1 MLLVPERPRTRVSV
15 PAALRSRARIDAPW
29 VVVLPY
35 LAGAV
40 FLIAYPVG
48 YGFYIGRNPLNYLQ
62 LFSDPTYWAAA
73 VNTLLFL
80 GVGVNATL
88 VLALLL
94 SGFFAIRRWWIKAL
108 LPIFILPWAIPVVSA
123 YLSIHWMLNSETGMI
138 NTILRLAGVA
148 SPPEWLNTYSWA
160 IIAAL
165 VAYVWHWLPFW
176 TLILLAARMA
186 ISPAIYEAAEID
198 GATGLRRLAFVTFP
212 LLRSTYLTSTLL
224 AAIWTLSDYN
234 TINFI
239 TGGAPGDST
248 HVLAT
253 LGVDYAFEIGF
264 IELGVSVGLTALPLI
279 VILIVLLV
287 SRLKKDDGGLA

>member
-1 MLLVPERPRTRVSV
+1 MLLVPRRPPSTTPSPARAWQGLRV
-15 PAALRSRARIDAPW
+15 DAPW
-29 VVVLPY
+29 VFVVPY
-35 LAGAV
+35 LTGVV
-40 FLIAYPVG
+40 FLIVYPVG
-48 YGFYIGRNPLNYLQ
+48 YGFWIGRDPLNYLQ
-62 LFSDPTYWAAA
+62 LFSDPTYWTAAA
-73 VNTLLFL
+73 NTLLFL

-88 VLALLL
+88 LLALLL
-94 SGFFAIRRWWIKAL
+94 SGFFAIGRWWIKAL

-138 NTILRLAGVA
+138 NTLLRAVGVT
-148 SPPEWLNTYSWA
+148 SPPEWLNTYWWA

-186 ISPAIYEAAEID
+186 IAPSIYEAADVD
-198 GATGLRRLAFVTFP
+198 GATGWRRLVHITFP
-212 LLRSTYLTSTLL
+212 LLRGTYLTSTLL

-239 TGGAPGDST
+239 TGGAPGDTT

-264 IELGVSVGLTALPLI
+264 VELGVSVGLTALPLI
-279 VILIVLLV
+279 VLLIVLLV
-287 SRLKKDDGGLA
+287 ARLKKDDGGLA